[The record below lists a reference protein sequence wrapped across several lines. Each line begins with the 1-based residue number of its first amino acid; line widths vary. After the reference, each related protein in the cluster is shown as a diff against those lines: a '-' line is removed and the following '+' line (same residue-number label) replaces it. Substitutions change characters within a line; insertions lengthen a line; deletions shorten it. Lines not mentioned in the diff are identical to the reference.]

1 MAGGAAL
8 IQMRDS
14 LLDPHESF
22 IAQSEQQSSVL
33 LRARWMSPRTL
44 ALAPGASARQKDA

>member
-8 IQMRDS
+8 IQMRVS
-14 LLDPHESF
+14 LLNPLESF

-33 LRARWMSPRTL
+33 LRARMIPRGTL